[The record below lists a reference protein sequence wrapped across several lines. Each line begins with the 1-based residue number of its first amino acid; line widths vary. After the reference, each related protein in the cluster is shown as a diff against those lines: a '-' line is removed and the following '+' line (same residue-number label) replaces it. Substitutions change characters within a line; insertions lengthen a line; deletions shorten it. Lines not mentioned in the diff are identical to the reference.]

1 MPSRETSS
9 DTDHARYP
17 APFNDAA
24 LADDPFVKGLKQ
36 RLPETLRESFT
47 DAQLEALRQVFGA
60 RSWVKH
66 KIDLRGTFRL
76 LGGHYYY
83 FAVLA
88 GRNKRGHSRTGQHLS
103 LATKAALATL
113 FLLFS
118 TLLGLAILYLV
129 KSALGIDLLPNYS
142 LGLWDWFKANI

>member
-17 APFNDAA
+17 APFTDAA

-36 RLPETLRESFT
+36 RLPEALRESFT

-66 KIDLRGTFRL
+66 KVDLRGTFQL
-76 LGGHYYY
+76 LGAQYY

-88 GRNKRGHSRTGQHLS
+88 GRNKRGHPRTGQHLS
-103 LATKAALATL
+103 LAAKAALATL
-113 FLLFS
+113 FLLIS

-142 LGLWDWFKANI
+142 LGLWDWFKANF

>member
-9 DTDHARYP
+9 DTDRARYP
-17 APFNDAA
+17 APFTDAA

-88 GRNKRGHSRTGQHLS
+88 GRNKRGHSRTEQHLS
-103 LATKAALATL
+103 LAAKAALATL

-142 LGLWDWFKANI
+142 FGLWDWFKANI

>member
-66 KIDLRGTFRL
+66 KVDLRGTFRL
-76 LGGHYYY
+76 LGAQYY

-88 GRNKRGHSRTGQHLS
+88 GRNKRGHSRTEQHLS
-103 LATKAALATL
+103 LAAKAALAAL

>member
-17 APFNDAA
+17 APFTNAA

-88 GRNKRGHSRTGQHLS
+88 GRNKRGHSRTEPHLS
-103 LATKAALATL
+103 LAAKAALATL

-142 LGLWDWFKANI
+142 FGLWDWFKANI

>member
-17 APFNDAA
+17 APFTNAA

-88 GRNKRGHSRTGQHLS
+88 GRNKRGHSRTEPHLS
-103 LATKAALATL
+103 LAAKAALATL

>member
-88 GRNKRGHSRTGQHLS
+88 GRNKRGHSRTEPHLS
-103 LATKAALATL
+103 LAAKAALATL